1 LSASVVLIL
10 VPLFVGYL
18 IPLPSARLRSA
29 VNKTLNGLVYLILLL
44 LGIGLGALPDL
55 GSRLLGLGWQVLA
68 LVMALAVANLAGLW
82 WWSRMQPMAPPSDGR
97 TGAGGHWR
105 MLGDA
110 VRTLCAVIGGV
121 LVGLF
126 WFRGADW
133 TGDAAQY
140 ALMVLLLLIGC
151 QLRNAGIPLR
161 RVLLNRQGLGIA
173 LVVIVTS
180 LLAGLV
186 LIPVLG
192 LAWSQVMALA
202 SGFGW
207 YSLSAV
213 VIGHTLGPLW
223 GGAAFLND
231 MAREVVALVAIPAL
245 MQLRPALAVGY
256 GGATAMDFTLP
267 VIQRAGGLEMVPVA
281 MASGFILSLLSPVLM
296 AVFLSVGVS

>member
-1 LSASVVLIL
+1 
-10 VPLFVGYL
+10 
-18 IPLPSARLRSA
+18 
-29 VNKTLNGLVYLILLL
+29 
-44 LGIGLGALPDL
+44 
-55 GSRLLGLGWQVLA
+55 
-68 LVMALAVANLAGLW
+68 
-82 WWSRMQPMAPPSDGR
+82 
-97 TGAGGHWR
+97 

-121 LVGLF
+121 LLGLF
-126 WFRGADW
+126 WFQGAGW

-140 ALMVLLLLIGC
+140 ALMALLLLIGC
-151 QLRNAGIPLR
+151 QLRNAGIPMR

-173 LVVIVTS
+173 LVVIATS
-180 LLAGLV
+180 MLAGLL

-213 VIGHTLGPLW
+213 VIGHALGPLW

-231 MAREVVALVAIPAL
+231 MAREVIALVGIPAL

-267 VIQRAGGLEMVPVA
+267 VIQRSGGLEMVPVA

-296 AVFLSVGVS
+296 AIFLSLGHPGTP